1 MERFG
6 VSHRNNSRTDWFV
19 NRSVRLSY
27 DRGVA
32 ESSPRI
38 DGRALRYQHRRPQLL
53 AAAAEY
59 VLDHGIGDVSLRPM
73 AHALGVTHATLIRH
87 FASKEAL
94 LEEIVEHLRSRL
106 LAQMVTD
113 EKLSATMSTAE
124 LLRAFWRR
132 LDDPRERRQFVLLA
146 DIYGLA
152 LRDRN
157 RYASVLESSVREFIA
172 PIEDTLI
179 RDGVPPTRARAVAT
193 ALLAQIRGLQ
203 LDLAATDDRDRVDEA
218 FSTTLDALLTTSR

>member
-1 MERFG
+1 
-6 VSHRNNSRTDWFV
+6 
-19 NRSVRLSY
+19 
-27 DRGVA
+27 
-32 ESSPRI
+32 
-38 DGRALRYQHRRPQLL
+38 
-53 AAAAEY
+53 
-59 VLDHGIGDVSLRPM
+59 M